1 MEGQIRTVNGG
12 GRKREETRYTKR
24 NFVVS
29 RKIEESSKGEYLH
42 KNVSRG
48 EGER

>member
-12 GRKREETRYTKR
+12 RKRERTRHTKR

-42 KNVSRG
+42 KHVTRG
-48 EGER
+48 GGER